1 MTLYYA
7 VVDGDPLTSHSNSR
21 VFASA
26 RRFTIEDAS
35 GARRGIVFIGDAAWC
50 AACKGKGV
58 VIGGASVSD
67 SRRMKDMTSGMRR
80 QAVSGDLVQCGCER
94 QPRLIAVH
102 GRRFKIFDEERVRDS
117 TSTKPMTEESMPLSP
132 LTAPIAQECYEEKFV
147 LRNAVGAPMAAA
159 QYAVQRSS
167 GEVEYGETDERGQTH
182 LLSSVAD
189 AESVTFYFAG

>member
-21 VFASA
+21 VFASD
-26 RRFTIEDAS
+26 RRCTIEDAS

-58 VIGGASVSD
+58 VIGGAGISD

-80 QAVSGDLVQCGCER
+80 QAVSGDLVHCGCEQ
-94 QPRLIAVH
+94 QPHIIAVH
-102 GRRFKIFDEERVRDS
+102 GRKFTIFDEESVRDS
-117 TSTKPMTEESMPLSP
+117 TSAKPVAEESTPLPS
-132 LTAPIAQECYEEKFV
+132 LAAPTEQECYDEKFV
-147 LRNAVGAPMAAA
+147 LRNVVGEPMAGA

-167 GEVEYGETDERGQTH
+167 GEVEYGETNERGQTH